1 MIVIS
6 ILAVDSI
13 ASAQQKKQIT
23 LTAVLAEPKN
33 RWDVLLKSALEK
45 LKERHPDVDI
55 QIKPV
60 VLPYN
65 STRTQILTLTANQT
79 PIDIISVG

>member
-33 RWDVLLKSALEK
+33 RWDVFLKV
-45 LKERHPDVDI
+45 RWR
-55 QIKPV
+55 
-60 VLPYN
+60 N
-65 STRTQILTLTANQT
+65 
-79 PIDIISVG
+79 